1 MNVFQASIYVLTSM
15 ESKNFSGIHLS
26 SVLIK
31 ILMNLFDKLVIVIC
45 DSDLKG

>member
-15 ESKNFSGIHLS
+15 ESKNFFGIHLS

-31 ILMNLFDKLVIVIC
+31 ISTNLFDQLVIAIC
-45 DSDLKG
+45 DPDLKG